1 MGKTLLIAVAAFVL
15 GVAVVLGGLY
25 FSRNGTESTTKVYG
39 DWKLSCPSRNTASAG
54 CALTQDIIQGGT
66 GVTLVHLQLVRSDNT
81 QRLLI
86 VVPHGVLLQP
96 GLGLVIGSTPLRVL
110 KYQTCD
116 GVGCIAILPLDQTT
130 LDALQAAD
138 AGRIVV
144 VWRDGKDVAF
154 PYSLRGFADGKSVFG
169 WETYKRNTWLGWFLP

>member
-15 GVAVVLGGLY
+15 GAAAVLGGLY
-25 FSRNGTESTTKVYG
+25 LSRNGTESTTKVYG
-39 DWKLSCPSRNTASAG
+39 DWKLSCPPRKDAKAE

-66 GVTLVHLQLVRSDNT
+66 GVTLVHLQLVHRDNT

-86 VVPHGVLLQP
+86 VVPHGVLLKP
-96 GLGLVIGSTPLRVL
+96 GLGLVIGNAPLRVL
-110 KYQTCD
+110 KYETCD
-116 GVGCIAILPLDQTT
+116 GVGCIALLPLDRPA
-130 LDALQAAD
+130 LDALEAAD

-154 PYSLRGFADGKSVFG
+154 PYSLHGFGKGVSAVG
-169 WETYKRNTWLGWFLP
+169 WETYKRSAWLGWFLP

>member
-15 GVAVVLGGLY
+15 GAAAVLGGLY
-25 FSRNGTESTTKVYG
+25 LSRNGTESTTKVYG
-39 DWKLSCPSRNTASAG
+39 DWKLSCPPRKDAKAE

-66 GVTLVHLQLVRSDNT
+66 GATLVHLQLVRSDKT

-116 GVGCIAILPLDQTT
+116 GVGCIAILPLERPT

-154 PYSLRGFADGKSVFG
+154 PYSLHGFATGVSAFG
-169 WETYKRNTWLGWFLP
+169 WEAYMRNSWLGRFLP